1 MLMGRR
7 QAYRAV
13 VERRALTAVRGL
25 NPRIVDV
32 LLAVALFVVFSGG
45 VTLDQSAPRPVPPA
59 GGPPGPVQ
67 QDAPA
72 AISLDW
78 FAFVLIG
85 AAFAALAWRRR
96 APLATLGI
104 VVAAT
109 ATYVLR
115 GYPAG
120 YAIALPL
127 VVAVYTVAAHRDRR
141 EAGVVAVPLAV
152 ATALTFRR
160 SMPDTGWLEAF
171 VVVVFLVGLPIL
183 FGRIAFNRRRR
194 LGQDLERAA
203 HDAVLAERTRIAH
216 ELHDVVAHAMGV
228 MVVQAGAARMVLT
241 RDPHGATDALRRIED
256 TGRSGLAEM
265 RRLLGV
271 LETGDRDEAAWVPQP
286 GLDHLDDLLASMR
299 GTGLRVDLTVE
310 GTPRPLPPG
319 VDLTAYRL
327 VQEAL
332 TNALKHA
339 GHAHARV
346 LLRFGPEALEVQV
359 TDDGLGPKP
368 GGARPAGGRGLIG
381 MRERMAVFGGS
392 LQTGERPGGGFLVH
406 ATIPLAGAS

>member
-1 MLMGRR
+1 MWRPRTYG
-7 QAYRAV
+7 AV
-13 VERRALTAVRGL
+13 VERRALTAFRGL

-32 LLAVALFVVFSGG
+32 LLAVALFVVFSAG
-45 VTLDQSAPRPVPPA
+45 VTIEQSAPASVPP
-59 GGPPGPVQ
+59 GGEPAPGPVQ
-67 QDAPA
+67 QDA
-72 AISLDW
+72 SGSVVLDW

-104 VVAAT
+104 VAAAT
-109 ATYVLR
+109 AMYVLR

-120 YAIALPL
+120 YAITLPL

-141 EAGVVAVPLAV
+141 EAAVVAVPLAV

-160 SMPDTGWLEAF
+160 SMPDTGWLEAW

-194 LGQDLERAA
+194 VLGDLERAA
-203 HDAVLAERTRIAH
+203 HDAVVVERTRIAH

-241 RDPHGATDALRRIED
+241 RDPHGAAEALRRIEE

-271 LETGDRDEAAWVPQP
+271 LETGDDEGARVPQP
-286 GLDHLDDLLASMR
+286 GLDHLDGLLDSMR
-299 GTGLRVDLTVE
+299 GTGLRVDAAVE
-310 GTPRPLPPG
+310 GTPRPLPAG

-339 GHAHARV
+339 GGAHARV
-346 LLRFGPEALEVQV
+346 LLRFGPDALEVVV
-359 TDDGLGPKP
+359 TDDGRGPKP
-368 GGARPAGGRGLIG
+368 DGAQPPGGRGLIG

-392 LQTGERPGGGFLVH
+392 LETGERPGGGFLVR
-406 ATIPLAGAS
+406 ARIPLSGTP